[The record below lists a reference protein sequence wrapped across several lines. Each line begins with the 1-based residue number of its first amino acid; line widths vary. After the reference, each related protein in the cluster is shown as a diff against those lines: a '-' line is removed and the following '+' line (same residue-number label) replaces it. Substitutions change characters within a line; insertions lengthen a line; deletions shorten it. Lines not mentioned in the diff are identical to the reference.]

1 MLFLNLHYYKDSYYS
16 VPPEKIPEIS
26 AASYAFIDKYLKSG
40 KCQDRYWFADG
51 SGGIAIWDFE
61 SPEEAN
67 AILRESVVFPYLKSQ
82 LIPLIDYKG
91 LTKMRAQAETAQK
104 AASRA
109 SKK

>member
-26 AASYAFIDKYLKSG
+26 AASWAFIDKYFKSG
-40 KCQDRYWFADG
+40 KCKDRYWFANG

-61 SPEEAN
+61 SPEEA
-67 AILRESVVFPYLKSQ
+67 ATILRESVVFPYIKSE

-91 LTKMRAQAETAQK
+91 AAKLRKQAQAAQK
-104 AASRA
+104 AA
-109 SKK
+109 KK